1 MRTFWPG
8 GLGSNFTLR
17 RRISLF
23 HNAYVTRESPH
34 VQEIRHREI
43 KQGHQQYTAEDN
55 AEFER
60 ALTEE
65 GVEHEL
71 VTYDGAP
78 HSFFDRSYEEFAE
91 ASADAWRRT
100 LAFIDAH

>member
-17 RRISLF
+17 RRISLLY
-23 HNAYVTRESPH
+23 NAYVTSESPH

-55 AEFER
+55 ADRQYPCKCHGKGDDSGRSDER
-60 ALTEE
+60 ENVGQRKPE
-65 GVEHEL
+65 SDS
-71 VTYDGAP
+71 YDW
-78 HSFFDRSYEEFAE
+78 S
-91 ASADAWRRT
+91 
-100 LAFIDAH
+100 